1 MNGNSPSLLFSSM
14 VLRLQSAIDNEQ
26 APFVEKLEIDV
37 RGQITPLT
45 SNGKVDTFNIEI
57 GEIRKSDSADLIE
70 CGKSVYN
77 SFPKS
82 LYMVK
87 IIRLG

>member
-57 GEIRKSDSADLIE
+57 GEIRK
-70 CGKSVYN
+70 
-77 SFPKS
+77 
-82 LYMVK
+82 
-87 IIRLG
+87 